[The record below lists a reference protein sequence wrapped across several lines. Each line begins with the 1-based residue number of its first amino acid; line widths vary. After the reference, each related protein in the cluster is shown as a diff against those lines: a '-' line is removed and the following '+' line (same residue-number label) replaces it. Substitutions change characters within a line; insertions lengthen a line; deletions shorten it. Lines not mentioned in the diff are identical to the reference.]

1 MAFAYYMFPKEVN
14 AALQGLSLAPEDKS
28 KEQKKELFDM
38 TAKYEHLDDP
48 VTVKDTGNEKPVHEE
63 EATMVYTM
71 SAKPSVPEQQAVP
84 AAPTVQ
90 VVDPPP
96 AVKAFVGISSTIIL
110 LIIFWLLFSVAAI
123 IYSLVCVGKSGSVA
137 EKVIGV
143 ALALFFGP
151 FYFIY
156 LVANKS
162 YCNAIVSA

>member
-14 AALQGLSLAPEDKS
+14 AALQGLNIAPEDKS

-38 TAKYEHLDDP
+38 TAEYEHLDDP
-48 VTVKDTGNEKPVHEE
+48 VTVKDAGNKKPDHGEDAV
-63 EATMVYTM
+63 MVYTM
-71 SAKPSVPEQQAVP
+71 SAKPSVPEQQAIP
-84 AAPTVQ
+84 APTVQ
-90 VVDPPP
+90 VVDPTP

-156 LVANKS
+156 LVANKG
-162 YCNAIVSA
+162 YCS